1 MAIYCHD
8 IRGKA
13 DTSTADSQQTKLNV
27 HKSLLDL
34 ILAWHLWSCTTF
46 SKDVSRSAISTK
58 PVKTE
63 TQLNVFSAAVW
74 MCVSFTVADAF
85 LTVETCTTVKDA
97 RPVFQQG
104 GWVWA
109 RHALLLTRPTALRAR
124 LVTVWKIRK
133 QKIDSFLSV
142 LKHHEVWFLARFLKR
157 NTQYST
163 VGGTRSKWINV
174 TVTDNLNHAKCRRN
188 NLNYANPAS
197 TVCKSS
203 AIYCMRFVVNSIN
216 NSETLILYNN
226 SFISIMQFVH

>member
-1 MAIYCHD
+1 M
-8 IRGKA
+8 
-13 DTSTADSQQTKLNV
+13 
-27 HKSLLDL
+27 LDL

-46 SKDVSRSAISTK
+46 SKDVSKSAISTK
-58 PVKTE
+58 PAKTE

-74 MCVSFTVADAF
+74 ICVSFTVADAF
-85 LTVETCTTVKDA
+85 STVETCATVKDA

-104 GWVWA
+104 DRVWA

-133 QKIDSFLSV
+133 QKIDSLLSV
-142 LKHHEVWFLARFLKR
+142 LKHHEVWFFCPFPEQKHI
-157 NTQYST
+157 QYST

-174 TVTDNLNHAKCRRN
+174 IVAENLNHAKCRRN

-216 NSETLILYNN
+216 NSETLIIYNN
-226 SFISIMQFVH
+226 SFISITQFVH